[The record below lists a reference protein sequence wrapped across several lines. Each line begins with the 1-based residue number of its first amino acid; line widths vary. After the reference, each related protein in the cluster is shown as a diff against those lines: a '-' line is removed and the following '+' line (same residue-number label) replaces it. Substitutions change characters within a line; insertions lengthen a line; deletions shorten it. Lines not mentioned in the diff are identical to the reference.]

1 MKRIGSA
8 AALAAFTASGVAW
21 AGPAD
26 KRLDVYWVDVEG
38 GAATLVVT
46 PAGESVLFD
55 TGYPGPRDAKRIQ
68 QVATEKAGLKKID
81 HVVVTHFHVDHYGG
95 LTNLVKEIPV
105 GTVWDHDL
113 ATAAPEPGQAAGYP
127 AYKEAKADKRVVV
140 KPGDK
145 LPLKQIKGAAP
156 VTVQFLGA
164 LEKFATLKGGKA
176 NLAVCKEHA
185 PRPVDAT
192 DNKNSVVTLV
202 SFGPFRFF
210 EGGDTTWNTEKE
222 LVCPTNRLGGVV
234 DVYQANHHGLDQ
246 EQQPGARE
254 DAGPDGG
261 RDQQRAQE
269 GGRAEQLRHVQ
280 GDAVDQECLPA
291 APEPA
296 QHPRTEHGPRADRE
310 RGGHAGVQG
319 QLREA
324 VGRAGR
330 QDLRARHPRHR
341 ARGEVRDAQEVSKR

>member
-95 LTNLVKEIPV
+95 LTDLVKEIPV

-246 EQQPGARE
+246 SNNPVLVKTLAPTVAVINNGPKKAGEPNSFATFKATPSIKSVYQLHRNLRSTPEQNTAPELTANVE
-254 DAGPDGG
+254 DTPACKGNFVKLSVEPDGKTY
-261 RDQQRAQE
+261 AL
-269 GGRAEQLRHVQ
+269 AI
-280 GDAVDQECLPA
+280 PA
-291 APEPA
+291 
-296 QHPRTEHGPRADRE
+296 T
-310 RGGHAGVQG
+310 GH
-319 QLREA
+319 EA
-324 VGRAGR
+324 KFETR
-330 QDLRARHPRHR
+330 
-341 ARGEVRDAQEVSKR
+341 KK